1 MGVYL
6 TGVVSRPRFGCYSP
20 IRTDSTEVAE
30 GFSWAGPRR
39 QGGSSAHINVLFSS
53 GR

>member
-6 TGVVSRPRFGCYSP
+6 MGVASRLHFGCYSP

-39 QGGSSAHINVLFSS
+39 QGGKV
-53 GR
+53 GRVYI